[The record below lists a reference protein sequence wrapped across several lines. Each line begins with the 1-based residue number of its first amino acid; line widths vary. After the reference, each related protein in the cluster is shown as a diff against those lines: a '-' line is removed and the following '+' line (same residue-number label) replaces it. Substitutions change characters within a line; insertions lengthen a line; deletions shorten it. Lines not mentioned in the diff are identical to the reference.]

1 MQLKYDVIIA
11 GAGMNGAAMACA
23 IARLPE
29 AALLRIA
36 VIDAA
41 PAATHYR
48 GDEFDPRVVALT
60 PRSDQLLERLDC
72 WKNILNE
79 RACVYTD
86 MSVWDGEGNAGIHFS
101 CDEVRL
107 PYLGHIVE
115 NSVVVRALHQQMEAC
130 GNIDFLHPLRLV
142 SIQKT
147 DPVGG
152 DEFTRVTL
160 DDGRELAT
168 RLLIAADGAQSGV
181 REMAGFATREWDY
194 QQQAIVT
201 TVKVSQSHQFTA
213 WQRFTSRG
221 PLAFLPLR
229 NGNDNHYC
237 SIVWSA
243 DSDLANEMMA
253 LSDEDFRVALGRAF
267 ENRLGD
273 VQAVAERHCIPLRQR
288 HARQY
293 FQPGIVLIGDAA
305 HSIHPLAGQ
314 GVNLGFQ
321 DVIALT
327 SEIERALQRG
337 IPLHDLSILRR
348 YQRQRLADNLT
359 MMTAMEGFK
368 RLFGQ
373 KSPGLTWLRNTGL
386 RMFATVPL
394 LKKFI
399 VRQVTG

>member
-1 MQLKYDVIIA
+1 MQPTYDVIIA

-29 AALLRIA
+29 AASLRIA

-41 PAATHYR
+41 PAAADYQ
-48 GDEFDPRVVALT
+48 GDVFDPRVVALT
-60 PRSDQLLERLDC
+60 PRSDQLLSLLDC
-72 WKNILNE
+72 WDNILNE

-86 MSVWDGEGNAGIHFS
+86 MAVWDGEGNAGIQFA

-115 NSVVVRALHQQMEAC
+115 NSVVVRALHAQMQAC
-130 GNIDFLHPLRLV
+130 SNIEFLHPVRLV
-142 SIQKT
+142 SLQKS
-147 DPVGG
+147 DPTRG
-152 DEFTRVTL
+152 EAFTRITL
-160 DDGRELAT
+160 DDGRELVT

-181 REMAGFATREWDY
+181 RDMAGFATREWDY

-201 TVKVSQSHQFTA
+201 TVAVSQSHQFTA

-229 NGNDNHYC
+229 NGNNSRYC

-243 DSDLANEMMA
+243 DSDLATDLMA
-253 LSDEDFRVALGRAF
+253 LSDDAFCAALGRAF
-267 ENRLGD
+267 EYRLGE
-273 VQAVAERHCIPLRQR
+273 VQSVVERYCIPLRQR
-288 HARQY
+288 HAQQY

-321 DVIALT
+321 DVVALAA
-327 SEIERALQRG
+327 EIERALQRG
-337 IPLHDLSILRR
+337 IPLQDLSILRR

-373 KSPGLTWLRNTGL
+373 KSPGVTWLRNTGL

>member
-1 MQLKYDVIIA
+1 MQPDYDVIIA

-23 IARLPE
+23 IAQLPQ
-29 AALLRIA
+29 AASLRIA
-36 VIDAA
+36 IIDAA
-41 PAATHYR
+41 PAATHYQ
-48 GDEFDPRVVALT
+48 GSDFDPRVVALT
-60 PRSDQLLERLDC
+60 PRSDQLLDQLDC
-72 WKNILNE
+72 WQSIVDD
-79 RACVYTD
+79 RSCIYTD
-86 MSVWDGEGNAGIHFS
+86 MAVWDGEGNASIHFD

-115 NSVVVRALHQQMEAC
+115 SSVVVRALHRQVQRC
-130 GNIDFLHPLRLV
+130 SNIDFLHPARLV
-142 SIQKT
+142 NLQKNNAAA
-147 DPVGG
+147 GAA
-152 DEFTRVTL
+152 FTQVAL
-160 DDGRELAT
+160 EDGRQFTA

-201 TVKVSQSHQFTA
+201 TVALSQSHQFTA
-213 WQRFTSRG
+213 WQRFMRCG

-229 NGNDNHYC
+229 NGDNTQYC

-243 DSDLANEMMA
+243 DTALANELMA
-253 LSDEDFRVALGRAF
+253 LSDNDFCSRLSRAF
-267 ENRLGD
+267 EYRLGD
-273 VQAVAERHCIPLRQR
+273 VQSVAERHCIPLRQR
-288 HARQY
+288 HAQHY
-293 FQPGIVLIGDAA
+293 FKPGIVLIGDAA

-327 SEIERALQRG
+327 AEIERALQRG
-337 IPLHDLSILRR
+337 IPLQDLSILRR
-348 YQRQRLADNLT
+348 YQRQRLADNLA
-359 MMTAMEGFK
+359 MMAAMEGFK

-373 KSPGLTWLRNTGL
+373 KSLGVTWLRNVGL
-386 RMFATVPL
+386 RVFATVPL